1 MTYTTLISAAALAEH
16 INDSNL
22 IIIDCRFSLADSEA
36 GAKSY
41 RMGHI
46 KNARYA
52 HLDKN
57 LSSKKNNTTGRH
69 PLPDFNLLVKKL
81 GQWGI
86 TNKSQVVVYDDASG
100 AFASRLWWLL
110 HCLGHQAVAVLDGG
124 IAQWQQALSTKLP
137 NIKEKTFRAYLDPS
151 SWLIAAEISNALA
164 NKSIQLIDARTAIR
178 FSGEQELIDP
188 IAGHIPG
195 AVNRNFQLN
204 LNNNGVFLDQNT
216 LREQFSTVLSSH
228 SPEQTVHMC
237 GSGVTA
243 CHNLLAMEYAGLS
256 GSKLYAG
263 SWSEWITNQNRSI
276 ATK

>member
-1 MTYTTLISAAALAEH
+1 MAYTTLISSATLAQH
-16 INDSNL
+16 IDDANL
-22 IIIDCRFSLADSEA
+22 VIIDCRFSLADSES
-36 GAKSY
+36 GAQAY

-46 KNARYA
+46 ENARYA
-52 HLDKN
+52 HLDKD
-57 LSSKKNNTTGRH
+57 LSSRKNNTTGRH
-69 PLPDFNLLVKKL
+69 PLPDFNILVKKL

-86 TNKSQVVVYDDASG
+86 NNKSQVVVYDDTGG

-110 HCLGHQAVAVLDGG
+110 HCLGHEATAVLDGG
-124 IAQWQQALSTKLP
+124 IAQWQQPLSTRLP
-137 NIKEKTFRAYLDPS
+137 RINEKTFRAYLDPS
-151 SWLIAAEISNALA
+151 SWLIATELNNALS

-178 FSGEQELIDP
+178 FSGEQEPIDA
-188 IAGHIPG
+188 IAGHISG
-195 AVNRNFQLN
+195 AVNRDFQLN
-204 LNNNGVFLDQNT
+204 MNINGLFLDQNI
-216 LREQFSTVLSSH
+216 LREQFSTLLGSF

-243 CHNLLAMEYAGLS
+243 CHNILAMEYAGLS